1 MRRLLLALVLCTCGP
16 DVSLSG
22 SLEQLIPLDVS
33 GVSIYRNDEGLQVT
47 YTRSRGLFL
56 DIVMRMTVSLTGLA
70 PGAKAVNLV
79 GDWRPGNPRVTFA
92 HAPGGEPVRL
102 LPKVKRGDLALTEG
116 GGVGVLTKGNFSV
129 VFEDTGGDF
138 GTGRS
143 LSGRFLGTAQD
154 AGFGDIP

>member
-1 MRRLLLALVLCTCGP
+1 MKWLSLILTLSSCGP
-16 DVSLSG
+16 DVVLGG

-33 GVSIYRNDEGLQVT
+33 GVSVYRNDEGLQVT

-56 DIVMRMTVSLTGLA
+56 DVVMRMTVSLSGLA
-70 PGAKAVNLV
+70 PGVKAVNLV

-102 LPKVKRGDLALTEG
+102 LPRVKRGDLALTEG

-138 GTGRS
+138 GAGRS
-143 LSGRFLGTAQD
+143 LNGRFLGTAQD
-154 AGFGDIP
+154 AGFGDVP